1 MRQRP
6 TPDASGPPIEPRPST
21 TDVHPGSA
29 PGVAPRAGR
38 MRRRLGKGG
47 IALAT
52 AVALA
57 TTVAGTALA
66 TTAVV
71 TKNAGGITTVGPVNT
86 EYGFPAW
93 YQDKGGKRVELCLD
107 GNDPMCGFV
116 AAPVEGFDNTA
127 PTVFPTNFP
136 DEAFYM
142 SAGSTLTLPNGGK
155 ATLTLGLEAA
165 FLNAV
170 QNGDQITFARQRIF
184 VVGGPANTTLH
195 FHQPYGD
202 IDIDTDA
209 AGKGRITEDIAPS
222 VGNFDGVLKG
232 NLGPFVT
239 WDTGTVKTDSGEY
252 LGDPAVPHKITAGP
266 NGALFSVDYAD
277 ATGAQHTEQT
287 DFSLLGKIATNT
299 GVKADA
305 AVQTVAAGKTVV
317 DVFATSE
324 ADAGE
329 LYVAAD
335 DAAGIATTPMV
346 ASDAPTGA
354 KSFYARVAVDKTA
367 PANITVKNIGDAPTS
382 SSQVAVTKV
391 SPITVTDASFDGT
404 TLHVAAISANP
415 ADVLTVAGF
424 DPANATLANGKVDIV
439 TGAPPANVTVTNATE
454 KASAP
459 VRISSG
465 TVTPPGE
472 PPVPPGPSVDP
483 VCTILDPG
491 TGVEAPGPCP
501 VGGPPAGTAPAPKVA
516 PVAAPVALGDSVVL
530 DASGTTN
537 ATSYEWTAVS
547 GVGAAGGPG
556 VTITNGATAK
566 PTVKLTPYDVS
577 RYTSATLPK
586 AAQNAPAVVSVV
598 AVNGTG
604 TTAVRSAPVQVSI
617 PVKNDTL
624 GPLTTKFTAGKEYRI
639 DGTSTVPG
647 GSLVLNPPTSV
658 AIYNT
663 TSGKLVT
670 TALVQVDTT
679 GAWSFRP
686 RAPFA
691 ATQDLARN
699 ITVVTSRGGYITG
712 LVAGA
717 PN

>member
-1 MRQRP
+1 MTNP
-6 TPDASGPPIEPRPST
+6 TS
-21 TDVHPGSA
+21 
-29 PGVAPRAGR
+29 PRATARGPAAGEPARTGVLRRVGR
-38 MRRRLGKGG
+38 GG
-47 IALAT
+47 IALAG

-57 TTVAGTALA
+57 TGLASTALA

-71 TKNAGGITTVGPVNT
+71 TKNVGGITTVGPVNA

-93 YQDKGGKRVELCLD
+93 YGDKGGKRVELCLD

-142 SAGSTLTLPNGGK
+142 SAGSTLTLPNGGR

-184 VVGGPANTTLH
+184 VVGGPASTTLH
-195 FHQPYGD
+195 FRQPYGD
-202 IDIDTDA
+202 IDVDTDA
-209 AGKGRITEDIAPS
+209 TGKGRITEDIAPS

-252 LGDPAVPHKITAGP
+252 LGDPAVAHKITGGP
-266 NGALFSVDYAD
+266 NGNVFSVNYTD
-277 ATGAQHTEQT
+277 ATGAQTATQT
-287 DFSLLGKIATNT
+287 DFNVLGKIATNT

-305 AVQTVAAGKTVV
+305 AVRSTRADGKTVI

-324 ADAGE
+324 ADPGE

-346 ASDAPTGA
+346 ASDAPSGPKA
-354 KSFYARVAVDKTA
+354 FYARVEVGKTA
-367 PANITVKNIGDAPTS
+367 PANVTVKNIGDAPTS
-382 SSQVAVTKV
+382 SSQVPVTTA
-391 SPITVTDASFDGT
+391 SAITVTDASFDGT
-404 TLHVAAISANP
+404 KLHVAASA
-415 ADVLTVAGF
+415 AKGGTLTVVGF
-424 DPANATLANGKVDIV
+424 DPTVATLVNGAVDIP
-439 TGAPPANVTVTNATE
+439 TGAPPANVTVTDGTD
-454 KASAP
+454 KASMP
-459 VRISSG
+459 IRIG
-465 TVTPPGE
+465 NVGVTPPGE
-472 PPVPPGPSVDP
+472 PPVPVGPVVDP
-483 VCTILDPG
+483 VCTILDPA
-491 TGVEAPGPCP
+491 TGVESPGKCP
-501 VGGPPAGTAPAPKVA
+501 VGGPPAGTGPTVKVA
-516 PVAAPVALGDSVVL
+516 PVAATALGDSVVL
-530 DASGTTN
+530 DASQTTN
-537 ATSYEWTAVS
+537 ATSYEWTPVS
-547 GVGAAGGPG
+547 GVGIAGGPA
-556 VTITNGATAK
+556 VTITNGTTAK
-566 PTVKLTPYDVS
+566 PSVRLTPYDVTK
-577 RYTSATLPK
+577 YTASNRPT
-586 AAQNAPAVVSVV
+586 AAQTAPAVVSVV

-604 TTAVRSAPVQVSI
+604 TTATRSTPTQVSI
-617 PVKNDTL
+617 PVRIDTAAV
-624 GPLTTKFTAGKEYRI
+624 TATKFTAGKEYRI
-639 DGTSTVPG
+639 DGTATIPG
-647 GSLVLNPPTSV
+647 GSLVLNPPTTV
-658 AIYNT
+658 AVYNT
-663 TSGKLVT
+663 TSGKLVGT
-670 TALVQVDTT
+670 VQVDTT

-699 ITVVTSRGGYITG
+699 ITVVSSRGGFTTG

>member
-1 MRQRP
+1 VLRH
-6 TPDASGPPIEPRPST
+6 
-21 TDVHPGSA
+21 V
-29 PGVAPRAGR
+29 GR
-38 MRRRLGKGG
+38 GG
-47 IALAT
+47 AALAA

-57 TTVAGTALA
+57 TGVASTALA

-93 YQDKGGKRVELCLD
+93 YGDKGGKRVELCLD

-127 PTVFPTNFP
+127 LTVFPTNFP

-142 SAGSTLTLPNGGK
+142 SAGSALTLPNGGK

-202 IDIDTDA
+202 IDVDTDA

-239 WDTGTVKTDSGEY
+239 WDTGTVKTPSGEY
-252 LGDPAVPHKITAGP
+252 LGDPAVAHKITPGP
-266 NGALFSVDYAD
+266 NGALFSVDYTDGAG
-277 ATGAQHTEQT
+277 AAQHVEQT
-287 DFSLLGKIATNT
+287 DFNLLGKIATNT

-305 AVQTVAAGKTVV
+305 AILGADGTGGKIV
-317 DVFATSE
+317 DVFASSE
-324 ADAGE
+324 ADPGE
-329 LYVAAD
+329 LFVAAD
-335 DAAGIATTPMV
+335 TGAGIKTTPM
-346 ASDAPTGA
+346 ASSTDAPGP
-354 KSFYARVAVDKTA
+354 KSFYARVAVTGTD
-367 PANITVKNIGDAPTS
+367 PANVTVKNIGDAPTS
-382 SSQVAVTKV
+382 SSQVAVTKA
-391 SPITVTDASFDGT
+391 SPITVTSATFDGA
-404 TLHVAAISANP
+404 TLHVGASSTAAGAT
-415 ADVLTVAGF
+415 LTVSGY
-424 DPANATLANGKVDIV
+424 DPKVATLTNGAIDIK
-439 TGAPPANVTVTNATE
+439 TGAAPATVTVTDGTNKGT
-454 KASAP
+454 AP
-459 VRISSG
+459 TQIIG
-465 TVTPPGE
+465 GGVTPPGE
-472 PPVPPGPSVDP
+472 PPVPAGPAVDP
-483 VCTILDPG
+483 ICDVN
-491 TGVEAPGPCP
+491 GVVGPCP
-501 VGGPPAGTAPAPKVA
+501 AGGPAAGTAPAVTVA
-516 PVAAPVALGDSVVL
+516 PVAATALGDSVVL
-530 DASGTTN
+530 DASATTN
-537 ATSYEWTAVS
+537 ATSYEWTYVS
-547 GVGAAGGPG
+547 GPQ
-556 VTITNGATAK
+556 VTITNGTTAK

-577 RYTSATLPK
+577 KYTLANLPK
-586 AAQNAPAVVSVV
+586 GAQNAPAIVSVV

-604 TTAVRSAPVQVSI
+604 ATATKSDPTQVSI

-624 GPLTTKFTAGKEYRI
+624 GPLTTKYTAGKEYRI
-639 DGTSTVPG
+639 DGTSTIPG
-647 GSLVLNPPTSV
+647 GAPVLNPPTSV

-663 TSGKLVT
+663 ATGKLVT

-699 ITVVTSRGGYITG
+699 ITIVTSRGGYTTG